1 MLKRR
6 VLLSIVALAAVV
18 AVGLPSIAT
27 AQRDAG
33 SKMRG
38 EYNFYG
44 RSGGTSMRGAR
55 DYSSHY
61 REYAQS
67 VPAQEVNPEVAREA
81 ADVIGTY
88 ITKAQRHFAWMRT
101 QAQKANDTETLASLD
116 SIDKNLAAAAK
127 SHHEMHDTCLK
138 ANVDAAGSMKCCQ
151 QIDDSLA
158 AAIADHDKLMK
169 RLAGE
174 KAPAAKK

>member
-1 MLKRR
+1 MSHVIKPLLILALFSL
-6 VLLSIVALAAVV
+6 VLPASTA
-18 AVGLPSIAT
+18 S

-33 SKMRG
+33 SKIRG

-44 RSGGTSMRGAR
+44 SSAGSAMRGAR
-55 DYSSHY
+55 DYSQHY
-61 REYAQS
+61 RQYARS
-67 VPAQEVNPEVAREA
+67 AQPVNPEIARES
-81 ADVIGTY
+81 ADTIGTY

-101 QAQKANDTETLASLD
+101 QAQATNDKETLTALD

-138 ANVDAAGSMKCCQ
+138 ANVDAAASMKCCQ
-151 QIDDSLA
+151 EIDEHLSK
-158 AAIADHDKLMK
+158 AIAEHDTLMK

-174 KAPAAKK
+174 KAPAPKN